1 MGASETNYIL
11 SWIGPE
17 NGNLVQRNL
26 GQFGHRYVGI
36 WKIDNFIGLASKAG
50 ACLDE

>member
-1 MGASETNYIL
+1 MLGWT
-11 SWIGPE
+11 GPE

-26 GQFGHRYVGI
+26 GQFAHGYVGI

-50 ACLDE
+50 ASLDE